1 MVVLRFIVRR
11 WWLWASIAFAGL
23 IVLVASLFFGSVPL
37 PPSVVAAQTS
47 TVYYDNGTVLA
58 QYHGTEDRIIVPLSQ
73 ISPNLQQAV
82 VAAEDRTFFT
92 DPGVS
97 LRGTLRALWVDLTGG
112 SIAQGGST
120 ITQEYVRNV
129 FAEVGTQRTIIRKLK
144 EATLAIKFARK
155 YSKDEILADYLNVV
169 YFGRG
174 AYGAQA
180 AAEAYFGVS
189 AANLTAGEAA
199 YLAGIL
205 RSPEAYQPETNL
217 GGANRIRDVVLKDM
231 EQTHALNDAEVG
243 AAEAVPLPFVSASGA
258 NSATGAYFV
267 EYVRRLLESPQYGLS
282 DRQVETGG
290 LKIYTTLDPTDQVAA
305 EHAVANTLTASDDPQ
320 AALVSM
326 STNGEIRA
334 MVGGRDVTHVSAA
347 QGFNFAYQEAAGGG
361 RQAGSAFKPFTL
373 AQFISAGYSIQSTYQ
388 APETIEVTSK
398 QCQNLDGSHWSVTNF
413 MNESFPSLNITQATA
428 NSVNTVYAQMVDKLG
443 PHSVASMADTIG
455 GWTNLP
461 GVCSITLGTP
471 GVTPLEMARA
481 YATFAAQ
488 GQRPV
493 PLAILKVITP
503 SGQQLISN
511 APQTQQVLDPN
522 IANTVNQVL
531 QSVLTNGTAAG
542 KGIGRPAAGKTG
554 TTENLQDAWFVG
566 YTPGLS
572 TAVWMGYTTN
582 PTTGTT
588 PQMTNVHGVQ
598 VTGGTLPATI
608 WQRYMKAAV
617 AGTAVQN
624 FVAPTITGKIIGPA
638 GAPCP
643 GNQLPTATFAC
654 VPPGTTCGA
663 ATTSTVTPA
672 QGATTTATAQTEPV
686 PCPSPSEA
694 LPPDIIIPSPTPSP
708 GPSPG
713 AKKGPSPQ
721 ALGPPED
728 PRASIASHAGESPG
742 RRAANPVGTASRST
756 RTGTPTATTTMR
768 AAAVG

>member
-1 MVVLRFIVRR
+1 I
-11 WWLWASIAFAGL
+11 
-23 IVLVASLFFGSVPL
+23 
-37 PPSVVAAQTS
+37 VAAQTS
-47 TVYYDNGTVLA
+47 TVYYDNGSVLA
-58 QYHGTEDRIIVPLSQ
+58 QYHGTEDRIIVPLDQ

-97 LRGTLRALWVDLTGG
+97 LRGTLRALWVDLTGK
-112 SIAQGGST
+112 SIQQGGST

-129 FAEVGTQRTIIRKLK
+129 FTEVGNQRTIIRKLK

-155 YSKDEILADYLNVV
+155 YSKNEILADYLNVV

-180 AAEAYFGVS
+180 AAQAYFGVS
-189 AANLTAGEAA
+189 AADLTVGEAA

-205 RSPEAYQPETNL
+205 RGPEYYQPETNP
-217 GGANRIRDVVLKDM
+217 GAANNIRNVVLSDM
-231 EQTHALNDAEVG
+231 EQVHDISSG
-243 AAEAVPLPFVSASGA
+243 QQRQAEAAALPFVSATGA
-258 NSATGAYFV
+258 SSATGAYFV
-267 EYVRRLLESPQYGLS
+267 EYVRRLLESQYSLS
-282 DRQVETGG
+282 DQQVETGG

-305 EHAVANTLTASDDPQ
+305 EQAVANTLTASDDPQ

-334 MVGGRDVTHVSAA
+334 MVGGRDVTSISAA
-347 QGFNFAYQEAAGGG
+347 QGFNFAYQEAPGGG

-373 AQFISAGYSIQSTYQ
+373 AQFLSAGYSINSIYQ
-388 APETIEVTSK
+388 APASIQVTSR
-398 QCQNLDGSHWSVTNF
+398 QCQNLDGSPWSVSNF
-413 MNESFPSLNITQATA
+413 MNEAYSNLNITQATA
-428 NSVNTVYAQMVDKLG
+428 NSVNTVYAQMVDMLG
-443 PHSVASMADTIG
+443 PHSVATMADTIG

-461 GVCSITLGTP
+461 AVCSITLGTP

-481 YATFAAQ
+481 YATFATQ

-493 PLAILKVITP
+493 PLAVLKVVTP
-503 SGQQLISN
+503 SGQVLIN
-511 APQTQQVLDPN
+511 NQPQTQQVLDPN

-531 QSVLTNGTAAG
+531 QNVLTNGTAAG

-554 TTENLQDAWFVG
+554 TTDNLQDAWFVG
-566 YTPGLS
+566 YTPSLS

-588 PQMTNVHGVQ
+588 AQMTDVHGIQ

-617 AGTAVQN
+617 AGTPVQK
-624 FVAPTITGKIIGPA
+624 FVAPTITGKVIGPS

-643 GNQLPTATFAC
+643 GNQLPTPTFAC
-654 VPPGTTCGA
+654 VPPGSPCPSA
-663 ATTSTVTPA
+663 SPTSTVTSEP
-672 QGATTTATAQTEPV
+672 GATTTATAGAPVV
-686 PCPSPSEA
+686 PCPSPSEV

-708 GPSPG
+708 GSSPG
-713 AKKGPSPQ
+713 AKGKPSPK
-721 ALGPPED
+721 ALGPPEN
-728 PRASIASHAGESPG
+728 PRTQIGAGALG
-742 RRAANPVGTASRST
+742 
-756 RTGTPTATTTMR
+756 
-768 AAAVG
+768 